1 MRVAVSQ
8 FATTSNLQENLASC
22 IRMIN
27 EAAVCKPAVIVL
39 PQYCNSQFANTPV
52 NFTSAGKI
60 QSGYVDHNQAWDEA
74 VSIDGEFLQ
83 KIAQQ
88 AKKHHCYIVANVTLR
103 QELTRGIVGIKT
115 EDSVTSNISVTSC
128 LFSPLGDL
136 INQTDKQKLTDEESK
151 FFTSATKE
159 SEIVTTPFGQLGLLA
174 GNDSMT
180 FESSRKLAVNGAQL
194 VCNSINTIALDQC
207 SLHDPARAFEN
218 NVFLATANKVA
229 LVIPSEHSKEYLT
242 ETNSGAG
249 RSQIVSPEG
258 KVLAKINNNEEG
270 FVFADIDLLGDE
282 DDKGISKETGLNNKS
297 RPDGTP
303 YKSQLR
309 PELYQA
315 LTAAIGLTHHTEPAP
330 EFDNTK
336 NVPVTANIAI
346 FATYKSNEQAIE
358 DVCHYIENNLTDIIQ
373 LPELFFIADKKITND
388 IEQRIQIESLSK
400 ILIEQ
405 VSSVLRP
412 FQYLC
417 TSLLIDG
424 IHQAVLINQDGLF
437 AKQQQL
443 HFCQRYQWTTLGN
456 ELTIVKLPLEQGTI
470 TLAMLTAD
478 DANIQELVKIAA
490 LNGIHL
496 LLVPFDIQEPCEVK
510 YSLLSRA
517 TENRICIVAASRE
530 KSFAAAKPTVH
541 TNDNIYSKNKVKAQ
555 KSTGL
560 IANLTTDSALLPQWR
575 TRQFTGYIN
584 PAVVKLQYGKITK
597 AVIHPIAA
605 CTKN

>member
-27 EAAVCKPAVIVL
+27 EAAACKPAVIVL
-39 PQYCNSQFANTPV
+39 PEYCNSQFSNAPV
-52 NFTSAGKI
+52 NFMSAVKI
-60 QSGYVDHNQAWDEA
+60 QSRYIDHNQAWDEA

-103 QELTRGIVGIKT
+103 QELTRGTVGIKT
-115 EDSVTSNISVTSC
+115 EDPVTSNISVTSC

-218 NVFLATANKVA
+218 NVFLATANKIA

-297 RPDGTP
+297 RPDGTQ

-346 FATYKSNEQAIE
+346 FATYKSNEPAIE

-388 IEQRIQIESLSK
+388 IEQRIQLERLSK
-400 ILIEQ
+400 TLIEQ

-456 ELTIVKLPLEQGTI
+456 ELTIVELPLEQGTI

-478 DANIQELVKIAA
+478 DANIPELVKIAA

-530 KSFAAAKPTVH
+530 KSFAAAKPTDN

-584 PAVVKLQYGKITK
+584 PALVKLQYGKITK

-605 CTKN
+605 CTKY

>member
-27 EAAVCKPAVIVL
+27 EAAACKPAVIVL
-39 PQYCNSQFANTPV
+39 PQYCNSQFANTAV

-103 QELTRGIVGIKT
+103 QDLTRGTVGIKT
-115 EDSVTSNISVTSC
+115 EDSVKSNISVTSC

-136 INQTDKQKLTDEESK
+136 INQTDKQHLTDDEHK
-151 FFTSATKE
+151 FFTSVTKE
-159 SEIVTTPFGQLGLLA
+159 PDVVKTPFGQLGLLA
-174 GNDSMT
+174 GIDSMT
-180 FESSRKLAVNGAQL
+180 FEPSRKLALNGAQL
-194 VCNSINTIALDQC
+194 LCNSINTTALDQS

-218 NVFLATANKVA
+218 KVFLATANKTTPI
-229 LVIPSEHSKEYLT
+229 IPSEQYQESFE
-242 ETNSGAG
+242 ETNIGAG
-249 RSQIVSPEG
+249 RSQILSPEG
-258 KVLAKINNNEEG
+258 KVLAQMNNNEEG
-270 FVFADIDLLGDE
+270 FTFADIGLLGDA
-282 DDKGISKETGLNNKS
+282 DDKGISTEAGLNNQF

-303 YKSQLR
+303 YKAQLR

-315 LTAAIGLTHHTEPAP
+315 LTAAIGLTHHTEPAQ

-373 LPELFFIADKKITND
+373 LPELFFIADKTITND

-424 IHQAVLINQDGLF
+424 IHQAVLISQGGLF
-437 AKQQQL
+437 ATQQQL

-456 ELTIVKLPLEQGTI
+456 ELTIVELPLEQGTI

-478 DANIQELVKIAA
+478 DANIPELVKIAA

-496 LLVPFDIQEPCEVK
+496 LLVPFDIQEPCEVD

-517 TENRICIVAASRE
+517 TENRICIAAASRE
-530 KSFAAAKPTVH
+530 KSFAAAKPTDN
-541 TNDNIYSKNKVKAQ
+541 TNDNIYSKNKLKAQ

-605 CTKN
+605 CTKY

>member
-27 EAAVCKPAVIVL
+27 EAAACKPAVIVL
-39 PQYCNSQFANTPV
+39 PEYCNSQFSNAPV
-52 NFTSAGKI
+52 NFMSAVKI
-60 QSGYVDHNQAWDEA
+60 QSRYIDHNQAWDEA

-103 QELTRGIVGIKT
+103 QELTRGTEGIKT

-218 NVFLATANKVA
+218 NVFLATANKITP
-229 LVIPSEHSKEYLT
+229 LILSEQSEENFE
-242 ETNSGAG
+242 ETDIGAG

-297 RPDGTP
+297 RPDGTQ

-346 FATYKSNEQAIE
+346 FATYKSNEPAIE

-388 IEQRIQIESLSK
+388 IEQRIQLERLSK
-400 ILIEQ
+400 TLIEQ

-456 ELTIVKLPLEQGTI
+456 ELTIVELPLEQGTI

-478 DANIQELVKIAA
+478 DANIPELVKIAA

-496 LLVPFDIQEPCEVK
+496 LLVPFDIQEPCEVE

-517 TENRICIVAASRE
+517 TENRICIAAASRE
-530 KSFAAAKPTVH
+530 KSFAAAKPTDN

-584 PAVVKLQYGKITK
+584 PVLVKLQYGKITK

-605 CTKN
+605 CTKY